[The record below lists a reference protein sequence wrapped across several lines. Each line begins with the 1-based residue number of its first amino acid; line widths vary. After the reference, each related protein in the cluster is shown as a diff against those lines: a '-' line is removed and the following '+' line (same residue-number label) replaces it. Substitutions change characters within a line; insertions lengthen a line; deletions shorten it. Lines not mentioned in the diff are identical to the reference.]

1 MLKRLGRG
9 FHYWILCMNPF
20 SRFLVASPR
29 SFKAKFHAYKRDVV
43 GRYIFKHGE
52 HGPEISRLL
61 LGGSIPS
68 GGAYIDVGAN
78 IGYFSVLLSRL
89 AGNGGIV
96 HSFEPEP
103 GNFALLKRNIDGNG
117 CSNVKLYDCALGET
131 EDVLSLGLYKASNRG
146 RHSLL
151 KNFGHGTVSVPVKRL
166 DALVEG
172 DAPIA
177 FMKVDVEGFELPVLR
192 GAERLLP
199 QVQNLVIEFSPGL
212 MAEAHLD
219 VAELVALLEKH
230 FPCCYRFNPP
240 SGELEAIDFPC
251 LLRQRDQMDI
261 FLRK

>member
-9 FHYWILCMNPF
+9 LHYWILCINPF
-20 SRFLVASPR
+20 SRFIKASPR
-29 SFKAKFHAYKRDVV
+29 SFKATFHAYKRDVV

-52 HGPEISRLL
+52 HGPEITRLL

-78 IGYFSVLLSRL
+78 IGYFTVLLSRL

-96 HSFEPEP
+96 RAFEPEP
-103 GNFALLKRNIDGNG
+103 GNYALLKRNIDDNG
-117 CSNVKLYDCALGET
+117 CGNVKLFNCALGEK
-131 EDVLSLGLYKASNRG
+131 EDVLPLGLYKASNRG

-151 KNFGHGTVSVPVKRL
+151 KNFGRGTVSVPVKRL
-166 DALVEG
+166 DALVDG

-212 MAEAHLD
+212 MAEARLD
-219 VAELVALLEKH
+219 VAELVALLERH
-230 FPCCYRFNPP
+230 FSRCYKFNPL
-240 SGELEAIDFPC
+240 SGEPEAVDFPC
-251 LLRQRDQMDI
+251 LLRQRDQVDL